1 MSSPVSDDI
10 LRAGSGAGRV
20 RPPTIRIRSP
30 RDSQW
35 TGETTL
41 PEAGV
46 VSPARYIYAG
56 AMGQSDVPSRLI
68 VTLGAVLFARV
79 MVGSV
84 FAGISSSPI
93 PFASPAASTATFAAP
108 SAAAP
113 SAPSVIPFGTNVGLV
128 GTVAADQQAFAASG
142 RNPALLHPPNLHQ
155 APPLRSTGGVVT
167 SLYSVG
173 PAPMGVAYDGLKNT
187 TGTMQATTVNTT
199 SLAGTYS
206 TGDPMG
212 TQTEEF
218 DVPTGPSAY
227 QPSYDSYGAQLNA
240 VLANVTIF
248 GHTSFY
254 NPKDPDAPHGCPDC
268 AGNPSRGPAPCP
280 NEFWMQN
287 YIEYQSGTHELQ
299 LGDEVWNVSNPTASW
314 GDPSSNSS
322 ADDQSVVG
330 FGSVAYGIYFLSN
343 TPSAYGPTINIAY
356 PSTLVLYLNITRG
369 PCHLDTVPGTGV
381 PSCTAHGS
389 TVSMTAP
396 VNEIFFN
403 YSIWKTPSQPG
414 PSGDVCK
421 GQARVSGRR
430 AVSRNRMRR
439 IRRPV
444 LQLREPRRAHC
455 RGSRP
460 WPARSDRLGRNR
472 SERERVRPRGRDE
485 RL

>member
-46 VSPARYIYAG
+46 VSPARYIYTG
-56 AMGQSDVPSRLI
+56 AMGQSDVPPRLI
-68 VTLGAVLFARV
+68 VTLGAVLFAGV

-93 PFASPAASTATFAAP
+93 PFASLAASTATFAAP
-108 SAAAP
+108 NAAAP

-218 DVPTGPSAY
+218 DVPTGPNAY

-280 NEFWMQN
+280 NEFWISRALTN
-287 YIEYQSGTHELQ
+287 SSSVTRSGTSRTPRPVGATRPPTPPPMTSRWSASVRSPTGSTSSPTPRARTVRPSTSPIRPRSCCTSTSLAAPVTWTPSR
-299 LGDEVWNVSNPTASW
+299 GPAFRAARPTA
-314 GDPSSNSS
+314 
-322 ADDQSVVG
+322 
-330 FGSVAYGIYFLSN
+330 
-343 TPSAYGPTINIAY
+343 
-356 PSTLVLYLNITRG
+356 
-369 PCHLDTVPGTGV
+369 
-381 PSCTAHGS
+381 
-389 TVSMTAP
+389 AP
-396 VNEIFFN
+396 
-403 YSIWKTPSQPG
+403 
-414 PSGDVCK
+414 
-421 GQARVSGRR
+421 
-430 AVSRNRMRR
+430 
-439 IRRPV
+439 
-444 LQLREPRRAHC
+444 
-455 RGSRP
+455 
-460 WPARSDRLGRNR
+460 
-472 SERERVRPRGRDE
+472 
-485 RL
+485 